1 MSLEAALD
9 DERKEVLALLEANTR
24 ANSGRSGS
32 PHVGGRAMS
41 PGMSPV
47 RSMLDVGGPHVADW
61 SHLGKKKR
69 NSSRGSNP
77 SSPPPSAR
85 SFGGSSVDPESQ
97 YQFSMLPT
105 IEAHSMPKRVS
116 QGGKASNTV
125 KPRAMSSVFGDQ
137 SGKAV
142 SNRDRDRHGS
152 FNGPYQSK
160 KASSPGPGRS
170 QSPGGR
176 MLNTNSM
183 NLMASPNKYVTD
195 SGKVIDMSSAY
206 RKLSDANLSRS
217 GGSLSSL
224 PNRKGSSSTKG
235 QSLAPG
241 GGVRLATDDFGD
253 DEAAVESSDNDDSED
268 SDVDGWG
275 GAKRRGR
282 QRRRSDGSE
291 GKGPKSLLAAAE
303 EERKDVSS
311 SRRVRSM
318 LEPDVTITGPD
329 GTPLA
334 GEKMSN
340 KKSGVH
346 PHTNFDQGGS
356 AVSTPYNSDT
366 EADLSE
372 LKSAQLLSMNISPIQ
387 SSPEAHRCVRQIVRG
402 NYGKFL
408 RDAENGLRRQRV
420 YLVATDISEEA
431 AYALEWTIGTV
442 LRDGDTLLAVYAV
455 DEEVG
460 VGGTDTPGG
469 SVPMTAQ
476 QESDSLLKTLSNHQ
490 GFEAEGPG
498 PSPLSNSVSASETD
512 TNTMNKAEK
521 DRYQAAVEVSDRCV
535 KLLRKT
541 RLQVRVVVEV
551 FHCKSPKHMLTEVI
565 DFLDPTLVIL
575 GSRGRNA
582 LKGVLLGSF
591 SNYLVTKSSVPVM
604 VARKRLRKHSKYK
617 RKNLRL
623 SNVISPSNN
632 GRLVNAKID

>member
-1 MSLEAALD
+1 MSLEAAMD

-32 PHVGGRAMS
+32 PHVGGRAGS
-41 PGMSPV
+41 PAMSPV
-47 RSMLDVGGPHVADW
+47 RSMLDVGGLHVADW

-69 NSSRGSNP
+69 NTSRGSNP

-116 QGGKASNTV
+116 QGGKASTTV

-152 FNGPYQSK
+152 FNGYQSK

-224 PNRKGSSSTKG
+224 PSRKGSDPTKG
-235 QSLAPG
+235 ESLAPG

-253 DEAAVESSDNDDSED
+253 DEAAVESSENDDTED

-275 GAKRRGR
+275 GGKRRGR

-303 EERKDVSS
+303 EER
-311 SRRVRSM
+311 
-318 LEPDVTITGPD
+318 E
-329 GTPLA
+329 
-334 GEKMSN
+334 
-340 KKSGVH
+340 
-346 PHTNFDQGGS
+346 
-356 AVSTPYNSDT
+356 
-366 EADLSE
+366 
-372 LKSAQLLSMNISPIQ
+372 
-387 SSPEAHRCVRQIVRG
+387 
-402 NYGKFL
+402 
-408 RDAENGLRRQRV
+408 
-420 YLVATDISEEA
+420 
-431 AYALEWTIGTV
+431 
-442 LRDGDTLLAVYAV
+442 
-455 DEEVG
+455 
-460 VGGTDTPGG
+460 
-469 SVPMTAQ
+469 
-476 QESDSLLKTLSNHQ
+476 
-490 GFEAEGPG
+490 
-498 PSPLSNSVSASETD
+498 
-512 TNTMNKAEK
+512 
-521 DRYQAAVEVSDRCV
+521 
-535 KLLRKT
+535 
-541 RLQVRVVVEV
+541 
-551 FHCKSPKHMLTEVI
+551 
-565 DFLDPTLVIL
+565 
-575 GSRGRNA
+575 
-582 LKGVLLGSF
+582 
-591 SNYLVTKSSVPVM
+591 
-604 VARKRLRKHSKYK
+604 
-617 RKNLRL
+617 
-623 SNVISPSNN
+623 
-632 GRLVNAKID
+632 